1 MEKPGAGEKGGKI
14 GCGWKGRE
22 NTEQLCQNGRESW
35 ETRRRLQ
42 VANSSIKKI
51 KQWETCSKICYD
63 AKAKCS
69 SMCNPLRRIYTNMYS
84 PRKVGK
90 WQTRSRMISKGDWRL
105 IRRKAIEMLQV
116 NCILLY
122 RMFYAFYSYY
132 AFGCHDWTTCSRWE
146 TLRGSMKLTKDTCH
160 GTCYSEIRKSG
171 IL

>member
-1 MEKPGAGEKGGKI
+1 MASVEKPGAGEKGGKI

-69 SMCNPLRRIYTNMYS
+69 SMYNLKEEFIRICIALEKS
-84 PRKVGK
+84 ESGK
-90 WQTRSRMISKGDWRL
+90 RE
-105 IRRKAIEMLQV
+105 AV
-116 NCILLY
+116 
-122 RMFYAFYSYY
+122 
-132 AFGCHDWTTCSRWE
+132 
-146 TLRGSMKLTKDTCH
+146 
-160 GTCYSEIRKSG
+160 
-171 IL
+171 